1 MPFPVTGK
9 KLEMIILSEVR
20 QERQLSQDIISG
32 DIKNVYKWI
41 SLQKRNSLTDLEKN
55 LMVTKKKGDREQ
67 LAGSD

>member
-1 MPFPVTGK
+1 
-9 KLEMIILSEVR
+9 MIILSEVR